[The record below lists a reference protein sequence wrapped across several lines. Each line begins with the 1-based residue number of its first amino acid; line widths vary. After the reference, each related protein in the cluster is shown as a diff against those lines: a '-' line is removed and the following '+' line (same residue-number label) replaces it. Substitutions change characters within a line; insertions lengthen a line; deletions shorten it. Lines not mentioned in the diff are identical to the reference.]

1 MALFGAVML
10 GFLRGRRGNTGGGG
24 GDICFPCPTRAT
36 QEGDGGSAQPAGVGN
51 GHDAFLLSDHCVT
64 LSCPL
69 SSALEM
75 EIQESNKA
83 LMSKSARLLG
93 LEEQVGRIRDT
104 INKRV
109 AYYESCS

>member
-1 MALFGAVML
+1 MS
-10 GFLRGRRGNTGGGG
+10 N
-24 GDICFPCPTRAT
+24 
-36 QEGDGGSAQPAGVGN
+36 S
-51 GHDAFLLSDHCVT
+51 HDAFLQSDHRVT
-64 LSCPL
+64 PSCPL

-83 LMSKSARLLG
+83 LMSKSARLSG
-93 LEEQVGRIRDT
+93 LEEQVGRIRDA

>member
-1 MALFGAVML
+1 M
-10 GFLRGRRGNTGGGG
+10 
-24 GDICFPCPTRAT
+24 
-36 QEGDGGSAQPAGVGN
+36 QEGGGGSAQPAGVGN
-51 GHDAFLLSDHCVT
+51 SHNVFLQSDHRVT
-64 LSCPL
+64 PSCPL

-83 LMSKSARLLG
+83 LMSKSARLSG
-93 LEEQVGRIRDT
+93 LEERVGRIRDA

>member
-1 MALFGAVML
+1 M
-10 GFLRGRRGNTGGGG
+10 
-24 GDICFPCPTRAT
+24 
-36 QEGDGGSAQPAGVGN
+36 QEGGGGSAQPAGVSN
-51 GHDAFLLSDHCVT
+51 SHDAFLQSDHHVT
-64 LSCPL
+64 PSCPL

-83 LMSKSARLLG
+83 LMSKSARLSG
-93 LEEQVGRIRDT
+93 LEERVGRIRDA

>member
-1 MALFGAVML
+1 MGNSHNV
-10 GFLRGRRGNTGGGG
+10 FL
-24 GDICFPCPTRAT
+24 
-36 QEGDGGSAQPAGVGN
+36 Q
-51 GHDAFLLSDHCVT
+51 SDHRVT
-64 LSCPL
+64 PSCPL

-83 LMSKSARLLG
+83 LMSKSARLSG
-93 LEEQVGRIRDT
+93 LEERVGRIRDA